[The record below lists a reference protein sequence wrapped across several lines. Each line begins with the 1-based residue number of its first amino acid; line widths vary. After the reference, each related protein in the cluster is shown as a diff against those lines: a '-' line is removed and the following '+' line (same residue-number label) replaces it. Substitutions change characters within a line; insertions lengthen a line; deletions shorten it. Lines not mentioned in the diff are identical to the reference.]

1 MPKHQRRLT
10 ANDGE
15 SVFYCPTGKILAP
28 GVTAITI
35 NAHPSWSN
43 VVMRSRLLIIGFL
56 AMSVTASGGAFAE
69 SIYKW
74 TDADGNIHYE
84 DRPSADQSVELMK
97 LGYKR
102 TDSRAVTQRIQTR
115 LNTQTT
121 RREAKA
127 AAAEEAKSSEALR
140 AEAAEVQKRCQ
151 SYRHKLDT
159 LVQSRRL
166 YREDADGERV
176 YLDDAE
182 RQEASERAE
191 ELVHEF
197 CNS

>member
-1 MPKHQRRLT
+1 
-10 ANDGE
+10 
-15 SVFYCPTGKILAP
+15 
-28 GVTAITI
+28 
-35 NAHPSWSN
+35 
-43 VVMRSRLLIIGFL
+43 MRSRLLIFGFL
-56 AMSVTASGGAFAE
+56 AISASGGAFAE

-74 TDADGNIHYE
+74 TDADGNVHYE

-97 LGYKR
+97 LSYKR
-102 TDSRAVTQRIQTR
+102 TDSRAVERRIQTR
-115 LNTQTT
+115 LDTQTT
-121 RREAKA
+121 RREVKA
-127 AAAEEAKSSEALR
+127 AAAEETRSSEALR

-151 SYRHKLDT
+151 SYRRKLDT

-182 RQEASERAE
+182 RQAASERAK